1 MSVLLT
7 APFPSVARQN
17 SSRVEI
23 FKEVYVHVY
32 MYVYIIH
39 DEVSSQTTIIMGD
52 VHVYTLLLIRLALPT
67 ITQPTELPCG

>member
-7 APFPSVARQN
+7 APSLSVARQN

-23 FKEVYVHVY
+23 FEEVTC
-32 MYVYIIH
+32 MIH
-39 DEVSSQTTIIMGD
+39 DEVSSQTTIIIIMGD
-52 VHVYTLLLIRLALPT
+52 VHVHTLLLIRLALPT